1 MSAVRLGVGSRLRHD
16 GELVEVIELHGGSA
30 VLRDAHGHVG
40 TVSVVQLLT
49 DAQRSQLLPERGATR
64 ADGEP
69 VAVALSQADDA
80 LLGEVAS
87 RAGHVREV
95 LTGYRSG
102 SAEVVVPGEPRVW
115 YAPDVALMQRYRNKA
130 AELGVSV
137 GAVRKWV
144 SRFERDGE
152 AGLLP
157 QSLSRRRG
165 PLDGVDERWL
175 AAARAVID
183 GLTDASTITIG
194 LALQHI
200 TARVER
206 EHGPGVVRMP
216 QRTKGYALLNE
227 LSRGRNTFTGSAKGR
242 REIAGRP
249 EGVYGR
255 LRATRPGEYLVLDT
269 TPLDVYAMEP
279 VTLRWV
285 GAALTVA
292 MDLYTRC
299 IVGVCLTPV
308 SAKAV
313 DVASVIYQALCPP
326 AVPEQWPAYA
336 RWPYHGW
343 PTGIVVDADRV
354 AGRWHDTVTPPLHPD
369 TVICDNERIYV
380 SEHVLSACTRV
391 GISVQPARLYRPTD
405 KPVERFFR
413 TLRQGLLEVLP
424 GYKGPDV
431 FSRGKRIET
440 QAFYFLNELEDMI
453 REWTA
458 TVYHHR
464 PHDGL
469 VEVNVPGMRISPAQ
483 MFDHGIARAGYLQVP
498 ADADLAYEFLQ
509 VVWRRIHHY
518 GVEIGGLRYNGA
530 GLRPY
535 ANSDSGYHS
544 ATARGRWPIHL
555 NPNDVSRV
563 FFRDPQTGVWHT
575 LWWEHQAMLRMP
587 FSADALAHA
596 RRLAT
601 AQQFPDAGKALADL
615 LQRWNIGLADTPAE
629 RRIALRLAAEQAT
642 LRLPTDP
649 APQDPAPVPSV
660 ASLPSEFDADED
672 FPDGDVTGVEQDDAP
687 DLGDAAF
694 YADAWQALR

>member
-1 MSAVRLGVGSRLRHD
+1 MSTVRLGVGSRLRHD
-16 GELVEVIELHGGSA
+16 GELVEIIELHGGNA
-30 VLRDAHGHVG
+30 VLRDTHGHIG

-49 DAQRSQLLPERGATR
+49 DAQRNQLLPGHGAAR

-80 LLGEVAS
+80 LLGQVAS

-102 SAEVVVPGEPRVW
+102 SAEVVLPGEPRPW
-115 YAPDVALMQRYRNKA
+115 YAPDVAMMQRYRNKA

-157 QSLSRRRG
+157 QKLSRRRG

-183 GLTDASTITIG
+183 GLTDASTITMG

-206 EHGPGVVRMP
+206 EHGQGVVCMP

-279 VTLRWV
+279 VTLQWV

-292 MDLYTRC
+292 MDLHTRC
-299 IVGVCLTPV
+299 IVGLCLTPV

-326 AVPEQWPAYA
+326 TVPEQWPTYA

-369 TVICDNERIYV
+369 TVICDNERIYL
-380 SEHVLSACTRV
+380 SEHVLSACARV

-453 REWTA
+453 REWAA

-464 PHDGL
+464 PHEGL
-469 VEVNVPGMRISPAQ
+469 VDPNVPGMRFSPAQ

-498 ADADLAYEFLQ
+498 ADPDLAYEFLQ

-518 GVEIGGLRYNGA
+518 GVEIGGLRYNGP
-530 GLRPY
+530 GLLPY

-563 FFRDPQTGVWHT
+563 FFRDPQTRAWHT

-587 FSADALAHA
+587 FSADALAYA
-596 RRLAT
+596 RRLAA
-601 AQQFPDAGKALADL
+601 AQQLPDAGKALADL

-629 RRIALRLAAEQAT
+629 RRIALRLAAEHAT

-649 APQDPAPVPSV
+649 APQDPAPVPSDG
-660 ASLPSEFDADED
+660 LQYGELDADED
-672 FPDGDVTGVEQDDAP
+672 LPNDVGDEHDEAP
-687 DLGDAAF
+687 EAGDAGF
-694 YADAWQALR
+694 YAEAWQALR